1 MKEIKLANRFIFLL
15 LIYEVSV
22 KLIFEFIKLNIRSMF
37 LLQIIFMFMPIVFYF
52 LLTKKKVFDVVK
64 LKKISKKNICVL
76 ILLSFAIQPVMN
88 FLAVLGEFFANDQ
101 NRMQDILNI
110 ILESNLLTAIFL
122 FALIPA
128 VLEEIIFRGIF
139 FFGYRKTNPITKA
152 IFINSL
158 TFAALHLNFQQF
170 FYAFVMGWIFC
181 LIDFSLDS
189 IIPSMILHFI
199 FNATQVSK
207 VYLSARAFGIDRFK
221 NLYNVRNIILKSYSV
236 STFLI
241 SFLISL
247 FFFPISMYLLNTLVK
262 NFKIKSQS
270 VTNNYAYTEA
280 KQIFTLPLIFYLAI
294 CFLFMR

>member
-15 LIYEVSV
+15 LIYEVAV
-22 KLIFEFIKLNIRSMF
+22 KLMLELIKLNIKSMF
-37 LLQIIFMFMPIVFYF
+37 LLQIIFMFMPIAFYF
-52 LLTKKKVFDVVK
+52 LLTKEKVSDVIK
-64 LKKISKKNICVL
+64 IKKISKKNTCVL
-76 ILLSFAIQPVMN
+76 ILLALTIQPVMN
-88 FLAVLGEFFANDQ
+88 FFAVLGELFAKDQ
-101 NRMQDILNI
+101 NRMQDVLNM
-110 ILESNLLTAIFL
+110 ILENNLLSAIFL
-122 FALIPA
+122 FALMPA

-158 TFAALHLNFQQF
+158 AFAALHLNFQQF

-207 VYLSARAFGIDRFK
+207 AYLSAHAFGVNQFK
-221 NLYNVRNIILKSYSV
+221 NLYNISSVILKNRSIP
-236 STFLI
+236 TFLI
-241 SFLISL
+241 AFFVSL
-247 FFFPISMYLLNTLVK
+247 FFFPLSMYLFNILVK
-262 NFKIKSQS
+262 NFKTKSQI
-270 VTNNYAYTEA
+270 VINNHVYTKA
-280 KQIFTLPLIFYLAI
+280 KQIFTLPLVFYLTI